1 MLFIQVKAMS
11 GVNYLRAHD
20 IMGVQYTDREKCSIL
35 MSGGVTVPC
44 YEAASVVVARIEEQL
59 KGAQPPAAQ
68 HGKEPPDGDAS
79 N

>member
-1 MLFIQVKAMS
+1 MLFIQVKAMG
-11 GVNYLRAHD
+11 GVNYLRAQD

-59 KGAQPPAAQ
+59 KGAQPAGA
-68 HGKEPPDGDAS
+68 HGKEPPHGDAS

>member
-11 GVNYLRAHD
+11 GVNYLRAQD

-44 YEAASVVVARIEEQL
+44 YEAASAVVARIEEQL
-59 KGAQPPAAQ
+59 KGAQPAAA